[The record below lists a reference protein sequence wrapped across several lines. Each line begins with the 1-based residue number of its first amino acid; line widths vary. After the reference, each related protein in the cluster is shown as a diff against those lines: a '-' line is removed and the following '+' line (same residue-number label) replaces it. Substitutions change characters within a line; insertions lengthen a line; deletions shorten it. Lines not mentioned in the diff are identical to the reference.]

1 MKVEKFRK
9 KPVEIE
15 AIQFDGHN
23 GYSIER
29 WSENKVVTSPILE
42 PTPDNPTGA
51 YLQVKT
57 LEGIMTAG
65 VGDWIIRGVVGEYY
79 PCKHDAFER
88 TYEKVT

>member
-1 MKVEKFRK
+1 MKAEKFRK

-23 GYSIER
+23 GHAIER
-29 WSENKVVTSPILE
+29 WSEKNVVASPVLE

-57 LEGIMTAG
+57 LEGVMTAG
-65 VGDWIIRGVVGEYY
+65 VGDWIIRGVLGEYY
-79 PCKHDAFER
+79 PCKDAAFQR
-88 TYEKVT
+88 TYEKTT